1 MPAVETVLL
10 WAGALA
16 GLSGLVAVLVRFAR
30 AAARTW
36 ERVDQFVDDWYGQP
50 ERPGVPARPGV
61 LERVT
66 SIERELCPDEGGSLR
81 EAVDQANRRLA
92 RLCPDSDEPGGRPPA
107 GG

>member
-1 MPAVETVLL
+1 MPDAETVLL

-16 GLSGLVAVLVRFAR
+16 GVSGLVAVLVRFAR

-50 ERPGVPARPGV
+50 ERAGVPARPGV
-61 LERVT
+61 LERVAR
-66 SIERELCPDEGGSLR
+66 IEQELCPDEGGSLR
-81 EAVDQANRRLA
+81 AAVDEANRRLA
-92 RLCPDSDEPGGRPPA
+92 RLCPDEPDAGPPA